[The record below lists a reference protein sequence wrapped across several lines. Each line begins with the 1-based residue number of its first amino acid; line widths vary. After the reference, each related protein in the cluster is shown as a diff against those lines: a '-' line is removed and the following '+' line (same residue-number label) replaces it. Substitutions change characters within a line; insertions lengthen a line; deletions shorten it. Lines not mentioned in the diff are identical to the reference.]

1 MIFQYSTKYRAFKG
15 LSDNNSKPICQICVS
30 SLFLGV
36 TIELRPRMVLI
47 RPRTYKILLS
57 KKDSKI
63 KETFIEQY
71 QIVILNSL
79 YDKLR

>member
-1 MIFQYSTKYRAFKG
+1 MIFQYSTKNRTFKD
-15 LSDNNSKPICQICVS
+15 LSDNNSKPICQVCVS

-57 KKDSKI
+57 KKNSKI
-63 KETFIEQY
+63 KETFIEHY

-79 YDKLR
+79 HEE